1 MLVMPKNTLFKP
13 NDVAIHAIRS
23 RGKGGQ
29 NVNKVNT
36 GIHLRFDI
44 KASSLTSENK
54 EKLLKLNDIR
64 LSKEGIIVIKADNF
78 RTQEKN
84 RLEALK
90 RLNLLLTKTFKVPKI
105 RKPTKISKAALAK
118 QIKQKIQR
126 SKIKQTRKKVRF

>member
-1 MLVMPKNTLFKP
+1 MLAMPKNTLIKP
-13 NDVAIHAIRS
+13 SAVEMHAIRS

-44 KASSLTSENK
+44 KGSNLTDENK
-54 EKLLKLNDIR
+54 DKLLELNDVR
-64 LSKEGIIVIKADNF
+64 LSKEGVIVIKADNF

-84 RLEALK
+84 RSEVLK
-90 RLNLLLTKTFKVPKI
+90 RLNLLLTKTLKVPKI
-105 RKPTKISKAALAK
+105 RKPSKIPKAILAK
-118 QIKQKIQR
+118 KTEQKIQR